1 MLARVRSAI
10 VFGVEADDVFVEVD
24 VAPGL
29 PAFTTVR
36 LPDSAVRESR
46 DRGRAAI
53 RYAGLEFPLDRIT
66 VNLAPA
72 EVPEAGT
79 GFDLPTALA
88 ILSATG
94 IVEPDRFEN
103 MVALGELSLD
113 GRIQPVLGVLP
124 VALHCRRGVRRLLVP
139 AGNAEEA
146 AVVVGV
152 AVIPVGTLHEA
163 LEYLNGGREIPAH
176 RARIPCSA
184 LHRPSCPSMRAPS
197 LPRRSTPSRCPPP
210 CPG

>member
-1 MLARVRSAI
+1 
-10 VFGVEADDVFVEVD
+10 
-24 VAPGL
+24 
-29 PAFTTVR
+29 
-36 LPDSAVRESR
+36 
-46 DRGRAAI
+46 
-53 RYAGLEFPLDRIT
+53 LEFPLDRIT